1 MRAVLSVLVLL
12 LLLIPTAYAANPQ
25 LTARQQQIFK
35 SVLAVDA
42 QLTKE
47 QYDQFWADFPKL
59 TPGERK
65 ELYKK
70 LEPVMLMD
78 LERQRGAWMSAKE
91 TIRQKKIVYVPEYEK
106 AIKKMEKHYE
116 SDPLGE
122 IRMTITNKETDALLN
137 AALTGKPMKK
147 GKEDVY
153 ITKELV
159 DEVLAGIDRSF
170 DRVKRLLAP
179 EWGAEAKK

>member
-1 MRAVLSVLVLL
+1 MAQRIG
-12 LLLIPTAYAANPQ
+12 LLLIVLLFWIAPTFAAEPQ
-25 LTARQQQIFK
+25 LTPRQQQIFK
-35 SVLAVDA
+35 SILAVDA
-42 QLTKE
+42 ELTKE
-47 QYDQFWADFPKL
+47 QYDQFWANFPKL
-59 TPGERK
+59 TPEQRK

-91 TIRQKKIVYVPEYEK
+91 TIKQKKIVYVPDYEK
-106 AIKKMEKHYE
+106 ATSKMEKHYE
-116 SDPLGE
+116 NDPVGT
-122 IRMTITNKETDALLN
+122 IRVTIAKKETDALLK

-159 DEVLAGIDRSF
+159 DQVLAGIDGSY
-170 DRVKRLLAP
+170 DRVKRLMAP
-179 EWGAEAKK
+179 EWGEK